1 MTVGPKFLS
10 LQTAME
16 DSEGAED
23 ELPEVGNGLPIFIDD
38 DDDDTELIE
47 MDVTRTA
54 IMEIGDA
61 EPTAMEITAAASSS
75 FPPSGSLAL
84 VDDDF
89 EPTGMDITAAAT
101 FSPTFSPSEF
111 MGEKEEAP
119 EIIKSEIPGGDGS
132 GSSKKDWTQK
142 EEDEARWT
150 VADVF
155 FKQQSLVE
163 HQLHTFNEFLET
175 GIQAMFKEATPVE
188 VMPDHSPAS
197 IRISGLPRQ
206 ARFWFGEVFV
216 GKPVTYLDDEK
227 KTTCDMYPREARL
240 RNITYAAPI
249 NIEMNLEV
257 E

>member
-1 MTVGPKFLS
+1 MG
-10 LQTAME
+10 ME
-16 DSEGAED
+16 DSEGVKD
-23 ELPEVGNGLPIFIDD
+23 ELPEVGNGLPILIDDDD

-47 MDVTRTA
+47 MGVTGTA
-54 IMEIGDA
+54 IMQIDDA

-75 FPPSGSLAL
+75 FPPSGSPLL

-89 EPTGMDITAAAT
+89 EPTGMDITAAAA

-111 MGEKEEAP
+111 MVVKEEAP
-119 EIIKSEIPGGDGS
+119 GIIRSEIPGGSGGGS
-132 GSSKKDWTQK
+132 GKKDWTQK

-155 FKQQSLVE
+155 FKQRSLVE

-206 ARFWFGEVFV
+206 ARFWFGEVLV
-216 GKPVTYLDDEK
+216 GKPVTYLDDERK
-227 KTTCDMYPREARL
+227 ATCDVYPREARL